1 MTRCNPIEFRKW
13 CGTAGT
19 AAGKG
24 FRGSIHRPMIVLL
37 GVVEEPYF
45 SYYNWLYLCIIY
57 IYIYIY
63 MYIYIYTQIWS
74 IYIYIHVEVRT
85 SSNNPPP
92 AVIWVWTLGI
102 FQPPDILL
110 YIIYDDYWFVSHSW
124 LIIIDEHWRSSI
136 IVDCH
141 HVSKLFFFN
150 VIHWLR
156 PILMTHIWWFPE
168 S

>member
-19 AAGKG
+19 EAGKG

-57 IYIYIY
+57 IYICVYIY
-63 MYIYIYTQIWS
+63 IHKYDRYIYIYMLKSEQAQTIRLQLWFEFEPLAYFS
-74 IYIYIHVEVRT
+74 
-85 SSNNPPP
+85 
-92 AVIWVWTLGI
+92 
-102 FQPPDILL
+102 LL
-110 YIIYDDYWFVSHSW
+110 TYYCISYTM
-124 LIIIDEHWRSSI
+124 IIDSFRIADWLSLMNIDDHRLSL
-136 IVDCH
+136 IVIMYQSC
-141 HVSKLFFFN
+141 FFFN